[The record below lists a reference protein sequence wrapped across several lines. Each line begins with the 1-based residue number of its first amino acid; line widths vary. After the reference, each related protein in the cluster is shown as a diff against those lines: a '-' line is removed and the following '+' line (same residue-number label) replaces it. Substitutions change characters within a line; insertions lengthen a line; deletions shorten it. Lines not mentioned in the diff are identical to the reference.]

1 METRIYEVVVEPGK
15 EICDFCSSRDIE
27 WQYPADDGLIED
39 TWPPNLIRESIGDW
53 AACEVCSELIET
65 NKRFDLMLRSAE
77 SNLKSSPEYTFAMAG
92 FVADEVC
99 KVHKVFWEKKKGS
112 RIKIERRKI

>member
-65 NKRFDLMLRSAE
+65 NKRFALMERSVE
-77 SNLKSSPEYTFAMAG
+77 TNLASCPGYGLAVIDFI
-92 FVADEVC
+92 ADEVS